1 MKGFPKYINSAGD
14 IENLAKDFPK
24 ELAEYLQSLYD
35 TKDVWLMTEKLED
48 GEGITD
54 DTHKVVETKDQ
65 ESREVKERYQYEFA
79 EDPNWYA
86 FRLGFTTSDEVKE
99 MIAKLADEPK

>member
-24 ELAEYLQSLYD
+24 ELAAYLQSLYD
-35 TKDVWLMTEKLED
+35 TKDVWLMTEKLAA
-48 GEGITD
+48 GEGVTD
-54 DTHKVVETKDQ
+54 DTHKIVETTDP
-65 ESREVKERYQYEFA
+65 ESGEVTERYQYEFI

-86 FRLGFTTSDEVKE
+86 FRLGFSTSDEVKD
-99 MIAKLADEPK
+99 MIAKL

>member
-24 ELAEYLQSLYD
+24 ELAAYLQSLYD

-48 GEGITD
+48 GEGVTD
-54 DTHKVVETKDQ
+54 DAHKIVETTDP
-65 ESREVKERYQYEFA
+65 ESGEVTERYQYEFI

-86 FRLGFTTSDEVKE
+86 FRLGFSTSDEVKE
-99 MIAKLADEPK
+99 MIAKL